1 MPKARNITPSLI
13 GDLSKKFVFLCGPR
27 QVGKTSLSKSIVR
40 NFNGKYLLYDDDDDR
55 AEILRKSYVN
65 ETFVCLDEFHK
76 YPRWKHHIKGI
87 YDKFHEKLRLLLTG
101 SARLDVFQRA
111 GDSLFGRYYL
121 YHLHPFTCGELSDAK
136 LPSPDHLLNEPQRKS
151 EALGPLLR
159 FGGFPEPFFAQSTKE
174 HLRWSIAR
182 RHLLVREDLREITQV
197 QLLALVEQL
206 MSLLPARI
214 GSLFSFRSLA
224 EDIRVSPPTI
234 LTWMEIFQRLFI
246 VFKIKPYS
254 KNITRSLHRQPKFYL
269 YDWSQVPDEGARFE
283 NLVASHLFKAAQ
295 IWTDLGEAEIDLHF
309 IRDRDRREV
318 DFLMTRNSQ
327 PWFLIECKTAEEKI
341 SENLSYFCTR
351 LGVPGLQLIKK
362 SGVYRKSGNIT
373 VASAETWLTNLP

>member
-1 MPKARNITPSLI
+1 MPTSRNITDSLI
-13 GDLSKKFVFLCGPR
+13 TDLSKKFVFLCGPR
-27 QVGKTSLSKSIVR
+27 QVGKTKLSKSIVR
-40 NFNGKYLLYDDDDDR
+40 NLGGKYLLYDDDDDR
-55 AEILRKSYVN
+55 AAILSKSYVR
-65 ETFVCLDEFHK
+65 EAFVCLDEFHK
-76 YPRWKHHIKGI
+76 YPRWKHHIKGV

-121 YHLHPFTCGELSDAK
+121 YHLHPFTCGELSSAE
-136 LPSPDHLLNEPQRKS
+136 LPSLDNVLNEPGKKS
-151 EALGPLLR
+151 TSLESLLR

-206 MSLLPARI
+206 MALLPNRI
-214 GSLFSFRSLA
+214 GSPFSFRSLA

-234 LTWMEIFQRLFI
+234 LAWMEIFQRLFI
-246 VFKIKPYS
+246 VFKIKLYS
-254 KNITRSLHRQPKFYL
+254 KNITRSLRRQPKFYL
-269 YDWSQVPDEGARFE
+269 YDWSQIPEQGPRFE

-309 IRDRDRREV
+309 IRDRDKNEV
-318 DFLMTRNSQ
+318 DFLMTRDSQ
-327 PWFLIECKTAEEKI
+327 PWFLIECKTADEKI
-341 SENLSYFCTR
+341 SRNLQYFCNR
-351 LGVPGLQLIKK
+351 LGVPGLQLIQK
-362 SGVYRKSGNIT
+362 SGIYRKIGNVTI
-373 VASAETWLTNLP
+373 ASADTWLTNLP